1 MASTSPTAAPR
12 RSAVDPQHLRRC
24 LGRFATGVTVV
35 SYRSGDEVRGVTVN
49 SFTSVSLDPA
59 LVLVSIARRAKA
71 ATALLD
77 TPFTVNVLAADQL
90 DLAMTFAGKPVEGAQ
105 VKWAGRGSGVP
116 HLRGTA
122 AWFECD
128 PWHAV
133 DAGDHLLFLGEVVA
147 HDQRQVDPLLF
158 QTGQFRALGA
168 ELGARPVRQA
178 ALAAPNSPIH
188 HRIHAEQLSGDGARA
203 VCGRA

>member
-1 MASTSPTAAPR
+1 MVSTSPTASPR
-12 RSAVDPQHLRRC
+12 RSALDPQHLRRC

-49 SFTSVSLDPA
+49 SFTSVSLDPP

-90 DLAMTFAGKPVEGAQ
+90 DLAMTFAGKPVEAAH
-105 VKWAGRGSGVP
+105 VKWAGRGGGAP

-122 AWFECD
+122 AWFECE
-128 PWHAV
+128 PWNAV
-133 DAGDHLLFLGEVVA
+133 DAGDHLLFLGQVVA

-168 ELGARPVRQA
+168 ELGARPARQA
-178 ALAAPNSPIH
+178 ALADSPLH
-188 HRIHAEQLSGDGARA
+188 HRIHAERLSGDGARA
-203 VCGRA
+203 VSGWA